1 VSNANNNPLL
11 IPNFLFYIVYKN
23 IHPSK
28 NLNMNNN
35 LIIFSKYLNNK
46 NKSLFKKESIV
57 QSFVGKQKYTPP
69 VSKE

>member
-1 VSNANNNPLL
+1 
-11 IPNFLFYIVYKN
+11 
-23 IHPSK
+23 
-28 NLNMNNN
+28 MNNN